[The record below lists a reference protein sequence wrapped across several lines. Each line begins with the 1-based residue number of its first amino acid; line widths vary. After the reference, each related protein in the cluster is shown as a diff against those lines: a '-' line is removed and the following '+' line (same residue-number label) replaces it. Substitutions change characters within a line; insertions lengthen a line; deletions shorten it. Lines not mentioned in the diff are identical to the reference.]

1 MTIQTG
7 TVIPAVRT
15 PLEYAKALGSAHEY
29 LFLLYDTVSSLPE
42 HITLAKK
49 HGKRLFIHMDMID
62 GLGRDAAAVD
72 FLASLGAFGIIS
84 TRSPLVK
91 YAKSRGL
98 RTVQRFFIVDGKSV
112 ETALDAVS
120 KCPPDYIE
128 LMPGLVCKE
137 ISAFAS
143 RGVPVIAGG
152 LIETRAEA
160 DAAITAGAAAVSTSK
175 WERI

>member
-1 MTIQTG
+1 MSIQTG

-15 PLEYAKALGSAHEY
+15 PLEYARALGSAHAY

-42 HITLAKK
+42 HIALAKK
-49 HGKRLFIHMDMID
+49 HGKRLFVHMDMID
-62 GLGRDAAAVD
+62 GLGRDTAAVD

-91 YAKSRGL
+91 YAKTRGL

-112 ETALDAVS
+112 ETALEAVA

-128 LMPGLVCKE
+128 LMPGLVCKQ
-137 ISAFAS
+137 ITAFAS
-143 RGVPVIAGG
+143 RGIPVIAGG
-152 LIETRAEA
+152 LVETTDEA
-160 DAAITAGAAAVSTSK
+160 HAAFAAGAAAVSTSK
-175 WERI
+175 WERL